1 MRATPWISLTLTTL
15 VIGGGFIP
23 TSANA
28 QPPNQSDITGTNIW
42 NNTAPIF
49 DQDGK
54 LDPGI
59 LENARR
65 LDQALEEAADACCN
79 QVKPVAPR
87 RFSRQPGSGNP
98 ACVDCLELNRLV
110 QETEIFLDEVKQIQ
124 TEQVNTNRNRLW

>member
-15 VIGGGFIP
+15 VIGSGFIS

-54 LDPGI
+54 LDPAI

-65 LDQALEEAADACCN
+65 LDQALEESTDACCN
-79 QVKPVAPR
+79 QVKPVEPR
-87 RFSRQPGSGNP
+87 RFSRQPGSANP
-98 ACVDCLELNRLV
+98 ACGDCLELNSLV

-124 TEQVNTNRNRLW
+124 TEQVNVNRNRLW